1 MCAEPEFVIT
11 YQRDSW
17 AIHVYSFQMSFN
29 GRLNPLLSLSS
40 SGSET
45 ATAMTASTLSLNSEA
60 YFGMAA
66 AAAASA
72 GDDSGT
78 TAVLCERL
86 SACQSALASKERT
99 LRRLRAE
106 QEEQLGSLCRQMM
119 SFECGLRRKQREL
132 EAALSQRDRI
142 IREQNAV
149 IRFLMRKTGTKTR
162 NISKLRSEAIAKI
175 PQIVDVTEE
184 ASVAAA
190 PTVVSIEASP
200 NVCGGTKDTPSAPL
214 TMNQPTTT
222 TATPPRQQQHLTT
235 IRLNGELSSIVESA
249 SENGG
254 DSDSAIILDDSVSSS
269 ASASLKSNNSTSGGS
284 TASCSSTAANIAG
297 PSSMSSMN
305 ALRLKRISRSVSD
318 VVTAGSD
325 GNVNSP
331 EASEENYLHPPGS
344 DERCPQSEVRNACGR
359 SRVVKL
365 VDDEDGDLS
374 DDYST
379 VEEEVD
385 EQRDDDSGSGGG
397 GNGAPFDSSHYRGF
411 LLRHG
416 SFERYKKSAKSGGG
430 STSSSSATDE
440 QGVVVT
446 VNGGGGGGYGGGGG
460 KVPSINHR
468 SVTKPRDI
476 KNRRAKLGMHGLA
489 ARGGN
494 VPGGGAANPAAMVP
508 NVSESIRSF
517 VEKRGSVY
525 KSVFLEQGPVSHS
538 FA

>member
-1 MCAEPEFVIT
+1 
-11 YQRDSW
+11 
-17 AIHVYSFQMSFN
+17 MSFN

-66 AAAASA
+66 AVAASA

-162 NISKLRSEAIAKI
+162 NIAKLRSEAMAKI

-184 ASVAAA
+184 ASAAAA

-200 NVCGGTKDTPSAPL
+200 NVCGGTKDGNRGTPTPPVAMSQPP
-214 TMNQPTTT
+214 TMT

-284 TASCSSTAANIAG
+284 TASCSSTTANIAG

-325 GNVNSP
+325 GNDNSP

-344 DERCPQSEVRNACGR
+344 DERRPESEVRNACGR

-446 VNGGGGGGYGGGGG
+446 VNGGGGGN

-468 SVTKPRDI
+468 SVTKPRDV

-494 VPGGGAANPAAMVP
+494 VPGGGAASPAAMVP

>member
-1 MCAEPEFVIT
+1 
-11 YQRDSW
+11 
-17 AIHVYSFQMSFN
+17 MSFN

-45 ATAMTASTLSLNSEA
+45 ATAITASTLSLNSEA

-66 AAAASA
+66 GDVSA
-72 GDDSGT
+72 T

-86 SACQSALASKERT
+86 TACQSALASKERT

-106 QEEQLGSLCRQMM
+106 QEEQLASLCRQMM

-132 EAALSQRDRI
+132 EAALTQRDRI

-162 NISKLRSEAIAKI
+162 NIAKLRSEAMAKI

-184 ASVAAA
+184 AGAAAAAATTASAA
-190 PTVVSIEASP
+190 PTVVSIESSP
-200 NVCGGTKDTPSAPL
+200 NFCKGPRDGDKGTLP
-214 TMNQPTTT
+214 
-222 TATPPRQQQHLTT
+222 TPPGVSQPKQQQHLTT
-235 IRLNGELSSIVESA
+235 IRLNGELSSIVETA

-269 ASASLKSNNSTSGGS
+269 ASASIKSNNSTASGGS
-284 TASCSSTAANIAG
+284 AASCSSTAANIAG
-297 PSSMSSMN
+297 PSSVSLMN
-305 ALRLKRISRSVSD
+305 ASRLKRISRSVSD
-318 VVTAGSD
+318 VVTAASD
-325 GNVNSP
+325 QSGPSP
-331 EASEENYLHPPGS
+331 EPLADDSPHPRGVDGGRLP
-344 DERCPQSEVRNACGR
+344 ESEVRNGGGR

-365 VDDEDGDLS
+365 VDDEDDEDDLS

-385 EQRDDDSGSGGG
+385 EQGDDGDGSGSGGSCG
-397 GNGAPFDSSHYRGF
+397 GAPFDSSHYRGF

-416 SFERYKKSAKSGGG
+416 SFERYKKSANLGGVSASGP
-430 STSSSSATDE
+430 SATGE

-446 VNGGGGGGYGGGGG
+446 VNGGGGGA

-476 KNRRAKLGMHGLA
+476 KNRRAKLGGLS
-489 ARGGN
+489 ARGG
-494 VPGGGAANPAAMVP
+494 GGGAPGAAAAMP

-525 KSVFLEQGPVSHS
+525 KSVFLEEGSVSHS

>member
-1 MCAEPEFVIT
+1 
-11 YQRDSW
+11 
-17 AIHVYSFQMSFN
+17 MSFN
-29 GRLNPLLSLSS
+29 GRLNPILSLSS

-45 ATAMTASTLSLNSEA
+45 ATAMTASTLSLNSEG

-66 AAAASA
+66 AAAAS
-72 GDDSGT
+72 GDMSGT

-106 QEEQLGSLCRQMM
+106 QEEQLASLCRQMM
-119 SFECGLRRKQREL
+119 SFECCLRRKQREL
-132 EAALSQRDRI
+132 EAALGQRDRI

-162 NISKLRSEAIAKI
+162 NIAKLRSEAIAKI
-175 PQIVDVTEE
+175 PQLVDVTDEVCAE
-184 ASVAAA
+184 AATAA

-200 NVCGGTKDTPSAPL
+200 NVCEGAKDGHRGTPHPM
-214 TMNQPTTT
+214 TMNRPTI
-222 TATPPRQQQHLTT
+222 PPRHQQHLTT

-269 ASASLKSNNSTSGGS
+269 ASASIKSNNSGSSGGS
-284 TASCSSTAANIAG
+284 TASSSSTAANIAG

-305 ALRLKRISRSVSD
+305 ASRLKRISRSVSD
-318 VVTAGSD
+318 VVTADNDGS
-325 GNVNSP
+325 GQSP
-331 EASEENYLHPPGS
+331 EPLEGCPPPGG
-344 DERCPQSEVRNACGR
+344 DEDRCLESEVRSAGGRSR

-365 VDDEDGDLS
+365 VDEEDDDLS
-374 DDYST
+374 DEYST

-385 EQRDDDSGSGGG
+385 EQEQGDNDDSGSGGSG
-397 GNGAPFDSSHYRGF
+397 VPFDSSHYRGF

-416 SFERYKKSAKSGGG
+416 SFERYKKSAKSGTG
-430 STSSSSATDE
+430 SASATDG
-440 QGVVVT
+440 QGVLVT
-446 VNGGGGGGYGGGGG
+446 VNGGGGGGGG

-468 SVTKPRDI
+468 SVTKPRDV

-489 ARGGN
+489 ARGN
-494 VPGGGAANPAAMVP
+494 AAGAANAAVVP

>member
-1 MCAEPEFVIT
+1 
-11 YQRDSW
+11 
-17 AIHVYSFQMSFN
+17 MSFN

-45 ATAMTASTLSLNSEA
+45 ATAMTASTLSLNSEG

-66 AAAASA
+66 AAAAS
-72 GDDSGT
+72 GDVSGT

-106 QEEQLGSLCRQMM
+106 QEEQLASLCRQMM

-132 EAALSQRDRI
+132 EAALGQRDRI

-162 NISKLRSEAIAKI
+162 NIAKLRSEAMAKI

-184 ASVAAA
+184 DGATAAAA
-190 PTVVSIEASP
+190 PTVVSIEGSP
-200 NVCGGTKDTPSAPL
+200 NVCEGTKDGERGTPTPPA
-214 TMNQPTTT
+214 MRQPTT
-222 TATPPRQQQHLTT
+222 PPKHQQHLTT

-269 ASASLKSNNSTSGGS
+269 ASASIKSNNSTSSAGS

-297 PSSMSSMN
+297 PSSMSLMN
-305 ALRLKRISRSVSD
+305 ASRLKRISRSVSD
-318 VVTAGSD
+318 VVTADND
-325 GNVNSP
+325 GNDPSP
-331 EASEENYLHPPGS
+331 EPPEEDCPSPSCGDEGRPES
-344 DERCPQSEVRNACGR
+344 DVRSAGGGR

-365 VDDEDGDLS
+365 VDDEDEDEDEDDLS

-385 EQRDDDSGSGGG
+385 EQGDDDSGSGG
-397 GNGAPFDSSHYRGF
+397 GAPFDSSHYRGF

-416 SFERYKKSAKSGGG
+416 SFERFKKSAKTGGG
-430 STSSSSATDE
+430 GGGGGTGGGTSAADE

-446 VNGGGGGGYGGGGG
+446 VNGGGCGGGG

-468 SVTKPRDI
+468 SVTKPRDV
-476 KNRRAKLGMHGLA
+476 KNRRAKLGTHGLA
-489 ARGGN
+489 ARGN
-494 VPGGGAANPAAMVP
+494 VPGASDPAAAVP
-508 NVSESIRSF
+508 SVSESIRSF